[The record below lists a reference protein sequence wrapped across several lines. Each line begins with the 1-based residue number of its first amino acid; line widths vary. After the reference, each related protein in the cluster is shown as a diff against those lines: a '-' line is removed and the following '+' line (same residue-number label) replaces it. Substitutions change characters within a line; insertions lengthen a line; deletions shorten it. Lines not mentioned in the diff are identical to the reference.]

1 MWCVTILF
9 KDQNLSDGQYLHFQ
23 TYEQVYSHML
33 ITIIAEIPLPNKD
46 IVNTGV
52 PWENKRLSAS
62 QWRTLS
68 HTDVSSTPFHGLKS
82 I

>member
-9 KDQNLSDGQYLHFQ
+9 KDQNLSDGQCLHFQ
-23 TYEQVYSHML
+23 IYEQVYSHMF
-33 ITIIAEIPLPNKD
+33 ITIIAEIPLPNMD
-46 IVNTGV
+46 ILNTEV
-52 PWENKRLSAS
+52 LWENKQLSVS

-68 HTDVSSTPFHGLKS
+68 HIVVSSTPFHGLKS